1 VVPTPQNPSEVARE
15 ALRQLAQRRMAPTPD
30 NYSRVYHEIAS
41 PGTKLGSLTA
51 AAMLR
56 EFAAEVLKQ
65 PGEVPR
71 EAMALERA
79 IELAAWPE
87 TKSALLRL
95 VGAKPAVATTP
106 SWGPLLRDLLAQW
119 EARTPGLPPGRKR
132 EMLERVIASSN
143 GTSEML
149 YTRLRGLVRS
159 WSENL
164 SLLPEPEPATE
175 AAAATAVDTP
185 SARDAA
191 SKISTEVRRDSDA
204 LSLLA
209 ELLAQTLTYGV
220 VERLGYSPELV
231 HDARLLAAEARNAN
245 TPAAIADLGNKLKL
259 FWVALEIRGEDQ
271 LGVQQ
276 GLLRLLH
283 ILVGNVAELVS
294 GEDWL
299 AGQMRVVEEMTSRP
313 LAQTDITHLE
323 RSLREIVFKQGTLKH
338 SLDEAKDAL
347 KNMVTTFIDRLGTM
361 ADSTGEFHDRVA
373 GYASR
378 IESATDLSEISD
390 LIGAV
395 MQDTRGVQFN
405 LQRSRDE
412 LVQTR
417 QKVDEYQHRVSQ
429 LEQELASVSERMHED
444 HLTALPNR
452 RGLARA
458 FESESARSERRDEP
472 LSLAVL
478 DIDNFKNINDAL
490 GHQTGDL
497 ALVHLARVVR
507 QALRP
512 SDVIAR
518 YGGEEFV
525 ILLGDTTAADA
536 VNVMMRVQRELT
548 KRFFL
553 HNNERVLITFS
564 AGVAQRVTGESQED
578 LIERADRALYR
589 AKEAGKNRVFAD

>member
-1 VVPTPQNPSEVARE
+1 MVPTPQNPSEVARE

-30 NYSRVYHEIAS
+30 NYSRIYHEIAS
-41 PGTKLGSLTA
+41 PGTKLGALTA

-56 EFAAEVLKQ
+56 ELAAEVLKQ

-79 IELAAWPE
+79 VELAAWPE
-87 TKSALLRL
+87 TKAALLRL

-106 SWGPLLRDLLAQW
+106 SWGPLLRDLIAQW
-119 EARTPGLPPGRKR
+119 EARTPGLPPGKKR

-143 GTSEML
+143 GTPEML

-159 WSENL
+159 WSENM
-164 SLLPEPEPATE
+164 SLLPEPEPAT
-175 AAAATAVDTP
+175 AAAAAVDTP

-191 SKISTEVRRDSDA
+191 SKVSTEVRRDSDA
-204 LSLLA
+204 LSVVC

-220 VERLGYSPELV
+220 VERLGYNPELV
-231 HDARLLAAEARNAN
+231 HDAQLLAAEARNAT

-299 AGQMRVVEEMTSRP
+299 AGQMKVVEEMTSRP
-313 LAQTDITHLE
+313 LAQTDIAHLE
-323 RSLREIVFKQGTLKH
+323 RSLREIVFKQGTLKR

-361 ADSTGEFHDRVA
+361 ADSTGEYHDRVA
-373 GYASR
+373 GYATK
-378 IESATDLSEISD
+378 IENASDLSEISD
-390 LIGAV
+390 IIGAV

-412 LVQTR
+412 LVQTQER
-417 QKVDEYQHRVSQ
+417 VNEYQHRVSQ

-478 DIDNFKNINDAL
+478 DIDNFKNINDTL

-548 KRFFL
+548 KRFFM

-564 AGVAQRVTGESQED
+564 AGVAQRSAGESQDD
-578 LIERADRALYR
+578 LVERADRALYR
-589 AKEAGKNRVFAD
+589 AKEAGKNRVFAA

>member
-1 VVPTPQNPSEVARE
+1 MVPTPQNPSEVARE

-30 NYSRVYHEIAS
+30 NYSRIYHEIAS

-56 EFAAEVLKQ
+56 ELAAEVLKQ

-79 IELAAWPE
+79 VELAAWPE
-87 TKSALLRL
+87 TKAALLRL

-106 SWGPLLRDLLAQW
+106 SWGPLLRDLIAQW
-119 EARTPGLPPGRKR
+119 EARTPGLPPGKKR

-143 GTSEML
+143 GTPEML

-159 WSENL
+159 WSENM
-164 SLLPEPEPATE
+164 SLLPEPEPTT
-175 AAAATAVDTP
+175 AAAAAVDTP

-191 SKISTEVRRDSDA
+191 SKVSTEVKRDSDA
-204 LSLLA
+204 LSVVC

-220 VERLGYSPELV
+220 VERLGYNPELV
-231 HDARLLAAEARNAN
+231 HDAQLLAAEARNAT

-299 AGQMRVVEEMTSRP
+299 AGQMKVVEEMTSRP
-313 LAQTDITHLE
+313 LAQTDIAHLE
-323 RSLREIVFKQGTLKH
+323 RSLREIVFKQGTLKR

-361 ADSTGEFHDRVA
+361 ADSTGEYHDRVA
-373 GYASR
+373 GYATK
-378 IESATDLSEISD
+378 IENASDLSEISD
-390 LIGAV
+390 IIGAV

-412 LVQTR
+412 LVQT
-417 QKVDEYQHRVSQ
+417 QEQVNEYQHRVSQ

-478 DIDNFKNINDAL
+478 DIDNFKNINDTL

-548 KRFFL
+548 KRFFM

-564 AGVAQRVTGESQED
+564 AGVAQRSNGESQDD
-578 LIERADRALYR
+578 LVERADRALYR
-589 AKEAGKNRVFAD
+589 AKEAGKNRVFAA

>member
-30 NYSRVYHEIAS
+30 NYSRIYHEIAS

-56 EFAAEVLKQ
+56 ELAAEVLKQ

-79 IELAAWPE
+79 VELAAWPE
-87 TKSALLRL
+87 TKAALLRL

-106 SWGPLLRDLLAQW
+106 SWGPLLRDLIAQW
-119 EARTPGLPPGRKR
+119 EARTPGLPPGKKR

-143 GTSEML
+143 GTPEML

-159 WSENL
+159 WSENM
-164 SLLPEPEPATE
+164 SLLPEPEPAT
-175 AAAATAVDTP
+175 AAAAAVDTP

-191 SKISTEVRRDSDA
+191 SKVSTEVKRDSDA
-204 LSLLA
+204 LSVVC

-220 VERLGYSPELV
+220 VERLGYNPELV
-231 HDARLLAAEARNAN
+231 HDAQLLSAEARNAN
-245 TPAAIADLGNKLKL
+245 TPGAIADLGNKLKL

-299 AGQMRVVEEMTSRP
+299 AGQMKVVEEMTSRP
-313 LAQTDITHLE
+313 LAQTDIAHLE
-323 RSLREIVFKQGTLKH
+323 RSLREIVFKQGTLKR

-361 ADSTGEFHDRVA
+361 ADSTGEYHDRVA
-373 GYASR
+373 GYATK
-378 IESATDLSEISD
+378 IENASDLSEISD
-390 LIGAV
+390 IIGAV

-412 LVQTR
+412 LVQT
-417 QKVDEYQHRVSQ
+417 QEQVNEYQHRVSQ

-478 DIDNFKNINDAL
+478 DIDNFKNINDTL

-548 KRFFL
+548 KRFFM

-564 AGVAQRVTGESQED
+564 AGVAQRSTGESQDD
-578 LIERADRALYR
+578 LVERADRALYR
-589 AKEAGKNRVFAD
+589 AKEAGKNRVFAA

>member
-1 VVPTPQNPSEVARE
+1 MVPTAQNPSEVARE

-30 NYSRVYHEIAS
+30 NYSRIYHEIAS
-41 PGTKLGSLTA
+41 PGTKLGALTA

-56 EFAAEVLKQ
+56 ELAAEVLKQ

-79 IELAAWPE
+79 VELAAWPE
-87 TKSALLRL
+87 TKAALLRL

-106 SWGPLLRDLLAQW
+106 SWGPLLRDLIAQW
-119 EARTPGLPPGRKR
+119 EARTPGLPPGKKR

-143 GTSEML
+143 GTPEML

-159 WSENL
+159 WSENM
-164 SLLPEPEPATE
+164 SLLPEPEPAT
-175 AAAATAVDTP
+175 AAAAAVDTP

-191 SKISTEVRRDSDA
+191 SKVSTEVKRDSDA
-204 LSLLA
+204 LSVVC

-220 VERLGYSPELV
+220 VERLGYNPELV
-231 HDARLLAAEARNAN
+231 HDAQLLAAEARNAT

-299 AGQMRVVEEMTSRP
+299 AGQMKVVEEMTSRP
-313 LAQTDITHLE
+313 LAQTDIAHLE
-323 RSLREIVFKQGTLKH
+323 RSLREIVFKQGTLKR

-361 ADSTGEFHDRVA
+361 ADSTGEYHDRVA
-373 GYASR
+373 GYATK
-378 IESATDLSEISD
+378 IENASDLSEISD
-390 LIGAV
+390 IIGAV

-412 LVQTR
+412 LVQT
-417 QKVDEYQHRVSQ
+417 QEQVNEYQHRVSQ

-478 DIDNFKNINDAL
+478 DIDNFKNINDTL

-548 KRFFL
+548 KRFFM

-564 AGVAQRVTGESQED
+564 AGVAQRSNGESQDD
-578 LIERADRALYR
+578 LVERADRALYR
-589 AKEAGKNRVFAD
+589 AKEAGKNRVFAA

>member
-1 VVPTPQNPSEVARE
+1 MVPTPQNPSEVARE

-30 NYSRVYHEIAS
+30 NYSRIYHEIAS
-41 PGTKLGSLTA
+41 PGTKLGALTA

-56 EFAAEVLKQ
+56 ELAAEVLKQ

-79 IELAAWPE
+79 VELAAWPE
-87 TKSALLRL
+87 TKAALLRL

-106 SWGPLLRDLLAQW
+106 SWGPLLRDLIAQW
-119 EARTPGLPPGRKR
+119 EARTPGLPPGKKR

-143 GTSEML
+143 GTPEML

-159 WSENL
+159 WSENM
-164 SLLPEPEPATE
+164 SLLPEPEPAT
-175 AAAATAVDTP
+175 AAAAAVDTP

-191 SKISTEVRRDSDA
+191 SKVSTEVKRDSDA
-204 LSLLA
+204 LSVVC

-220 VERLGYSPELV
+220 VERLGYNPELV
-231 HDARLLAAEARNAN
+231 HDAQLLAAEARNAT

-299 AGQMRVVEEMTSRP
+299 AGQMKVVEEMTSRP
-313 LAQTDITHLE
+313 LAQTDIAQLE
-323 RSLREIVFKQGTLKH
+323 RSLREIVFKQGTLKR

-361 ADSTGEFHDRVA
+361 ADSTGEYHDRVA
-373 GYASR
+373 GYATK
-378 IESATDLSEISD
+378 IENASDLSEISD
-390 LIGAV
+390 IIGAV

-412 LVQTR
+412 LVQTQER
-417 QKVDEYQHRVSQ
+417 VNEYQHRVSQ

-478 DIDNFKNINDAL
+478 DIDNFKNINDTL

-548 KRFFL
+548 KRFFM

-564 AGVAQRVTGESQED
+564 AGVAQRSTGESQDD
-578 LIERADRALYR
+578 LVERADRALYR
-589 AKEAGKNRVFAD
+589 AKEAGKNRVFAA

>member
-1 VVPTPQNPSEVARE
+1 MVPTPQNPSEVARE

-30 NYSRVYHEIAS
+30 NYSRIYHEIAS
-41 PGTKLGSLTA
+41 PGTKLGALTA

-56 EFAAEVLKQ
+56 ELAAEVLKQ

-79 IELAAWPE
+79 VELAAWPE
-87 TKSALLRL
+87 TKAALLRL

-106 SWGPLLRDLLAQW
+106 SWGPLLRDLIAQW
-119 EARTPGLPPGRKR
+119 EARTPGLPPGKKR

-143 GTSEML
+143 GTPEML

-159 WSENL
+159 WSENM
-164 SLLPEPEPATE
+164 SLLPEPEPAT
-175 AAAATAVDTP
+175 AAAAAVDTP

-191 SKISTEVRRDSDA
+191 SKVSTEVKRDSDA
-204 LSLLA
+204 LSVVC

-220 VERLGYSPELV
+220 VERLGYNPELV
-231 HDARLLAAEARNAN
+231 HDAQLLAAEARNAT

-299 AGQMRVVEEMTSRP
+299 AGQMKVVEEMTSRP
-313 LAQTDITHLE
+313 LAQTDIAHLE
-323 RSLREIVFKQGTLKH
+323 RSLREIVFKQGTLKR

-361 ADSTGEFHDRVA
+361 ADSTGEYHDRVA
-373 GYASR
+373 GYATK
-378 IESATDLSEISD
+378 IENASDLSEISD
-390 LIGAV
+390 IIGAV

-412 LVQTR
+412 LVQT
-417 QKVDEYQHRVSQ
+417 QEQVNEYQHRVSQ

-478 DIDNFKNINDAL
+478 DIDNFKNINDTL

-548 KRFFL
+548 KRFFM

-564 AGVAQRVTGESQED
+564 AGVAQRSNGESQDD
-578 LIERADRALYR
+578 LVERADRALYR
-589 AKEAGKNRVFAD
+589 AKEAGKNRVFAA

>member
-30 NYSRVYHEIAS
+30 NYSRIYHEIAS
-41 PGTKLGSLTA
+41 PGTKLGALTA

-56 EFAAEVLKQ
+56 ELAAEVLKQ

-79 IELAAWPE
+79 VELAAWPE
-87 TKSALLRL
+87 TKAALLRL

-106 SWGPLLRDLLAQW
+106 SWGPLLRDLIAQW
-119 EARTPGLPPGRKR
+119 EARTPGLPPGKKR

-143 GTSEML
+143 GTPEML

-159 WSENL
+159 WSENM
-164 SLLPEPEPATE
+164 SLLPEPEPAT
-175 AAAATAVDTP
+175 AAAAAVDTP

-191 SKISTEVRRDSDA
+191 SKVSTEVKRDSDA
-204 LSLLA
+204 LSVVC

-220 VERLGYSPELV
+220 VERLGYNPELV
-231 HDARLLAAEARNAN
+231 HDAQLLAAEARNAT

-299 AGQMRVVEEMTSRP
+299 AGQMKVVEEMTSRP
-313 LAQTDITHLE
+313 LAQTDIAHLE
-323 RSLREIVFKQGTLKH
+323 RSLREIVFKQGTLKR

-347 KNMVTTFIDRLGTM
+347 KTMVTTFIDRLGTM
-361 ADSTGEFHDRVA
+361 ADSTGEYHDRVA
-373 GYASR
+373 GYATK
-378 IESATDLSEISD
+378 IENASDLSEISD
-390 LIGAV
+390 IIGAV

-412 LVQTR
+412 LVQTQER
-417 QKVDEYQHRVSQ
+417 VNEYQHRVSQ

-478 DIDNFKNINDAL
+478 DIDNFKNINDTL

-548 KRFFL
+548 KRFFM

-564 AGVAQRVTGESQED
+564 AGVAQRSAGESQDD
-578 LIERADRALYR
+578 LVERADRALYR
-589 AKEAGKNRVFAD
+589 AKEAGKNRVFAA

>member
-1 VVPTPQNPSEVARE
+1 MVPTPQNPSEIARE

-30 NYSRVYHEIAS
+30 NYSRIYHEIAS
-41 PGTKLGSLTA
+41 PGTKLGALTA

-56 EFAAEVLKQ
+56 ELAAEVLKQ

-79 IELAAWPE
+79 VELAAWPE
-87 TKSALLRL
+87 TKAALLRL
-95 VGAKPAVATTP
+95 VGAKAAVATTP
-106 SWGPLLRDLLAQW
+106 SWGPLLRDLIAQW
-119 EARTPGLPPGRKR
+119 EARTPGLPPGKKR

-143 GTSEML
+143 GTPEML

-159 WSENL
+159 WSENM
-164 SLLPEPEPATE
+164 SLLPEPEPAT
-175 AAAATAVDTP
+175 AAAAAVDTP

-191 SKISTEVRRDSDA
+191 SKVSTEVKRDSDA
-204 LSLLA
+204 LSVVC

-220 VERLGYSPELV
+220 VERLGYNPELV
-231 HDARLLAAEARNAN
+231 HDAQLLAAEARNAT

-299 AGQMRVVEEMTSRP
+299 AGQMKVVEEMTSRP

-323 RSLREIVFKQGTLKH
+323 RSLREIVFKQGTLKR

-347 KNMVTTFIDRLGTM
+347 KTMVTTFIDRLGTM
-361 ADSTGEFHDRVA
+361 ADSTGEYHDRVA
-373 GYASR
+373 GYATK
-378 IESATDLSEISD
+378 IENASDLSEISD
-390 LIGAV
+390 IIGAV

-412 LVQTR
+412 LVQTKER
-417 QKVDEYQHRVSQ
+417 VNEYQHRVSQ

-478 DIDNFKNINDAL
+478 DIDNFKNINDTL

-548 KRFFL
+548 KRFFM

-564 AGVAQRVTGESQED
+564 AGVAQRSTGESQDD
-578 LIERADRALYR
+578 LVERADRALYR
-589 AKEAGKNRVFAD
+589 AKEAGKNRVFAA